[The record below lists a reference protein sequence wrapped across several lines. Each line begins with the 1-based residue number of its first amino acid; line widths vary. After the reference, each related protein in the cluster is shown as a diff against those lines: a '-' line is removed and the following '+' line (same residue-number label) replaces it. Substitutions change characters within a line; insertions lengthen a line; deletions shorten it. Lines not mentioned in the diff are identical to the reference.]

1 MPCCL
6 RLLAIRAAPSTSLMV
21 SPCDRLNF
29 GREIMHIWQGRA
41 YFRMCDTSYAV
52 PPDKARRRK
61 AIKFEFVIN
70 LKTAKARGVEIPD
83 KLLSLAEEVIEEE
96 SLVAAVHES
105 ETGPHRRNPALVLM
119 SAVKGR
125 PECAGRPAR
134 SRWCKSI
141 TMK

>member
-1 MPCCL
+1 
-6 RLLAIRAAPSTSLMV
+6 
-21 SPCDRLNF
+21 
-29 GREIMHIWQGRA
+29 
-41 YFRMCDTSYAV
+41 MCDTSYAV

-83 KLLSLAEEVIEEE
+83 KLLSLADEVIEEE

-125 PECAGRPAR
+125 PEMADVWLKRRDWQALETVPRQAVVSIYLGHKEVRYGDNNCPSR
-134 SRWCKSI
+134 S
-141 TMK
+141 